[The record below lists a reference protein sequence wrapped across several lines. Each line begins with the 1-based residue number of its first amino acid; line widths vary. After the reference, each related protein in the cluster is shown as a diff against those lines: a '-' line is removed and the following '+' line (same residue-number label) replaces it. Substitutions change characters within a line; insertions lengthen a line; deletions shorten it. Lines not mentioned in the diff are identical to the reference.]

1 MIRKQYKDAT
11 SECNSNPL
19 IAKKHS
25 LGQVQHRTA
34 DLKKW
39 GSAPYLQPKKPIM
52 LKLPN
57 IKLMYTVAQYS
68 KKSKKIEF

>member
-19 IAKKHS
+19 IAKNIAWFKCS
-25 LGQVQHRTA
+25 IALQT
-34 DLKKW
+34 LKKW
-39 GSAPYLQPKKPIM
+39 GSTPYLQPKKPIM